1 MGEED
6 YSNWENQLNNKL
18 NSLEKNCGVY
28 LWWWGAAAGTRESGG
43 GNSSRYDQTQAAINS
58 SHLPYIIMCENNLI
72 QVIQARDEASEL
84 EQRTRR
90 VPVEFER

>member
-6 YSNWENQLNNKL
+6 YSNWENQPNNKL

-43 GNSSRYDQTQAAINS
+43 GK
-58 SHLPYIIMCENNLI
+58 
-72 QVIQARDEASEL
+72 
-84 EQRTRR
+84 
-90 VPVEFER
+90 

>member
-43 GNSSRYDQTQAAINS
+43 GK
-58 SHLPYIIMCENNLI
+58 
-72 QVIQARDEASEL
+72 
-84 EQRTRR
+84 
-90 VPVEFER
+90 